1 MKRRIWGMRI
11 LTAGLASLMMTGT
24 AFAGTLTLY
33 TSQPDADA
41 ARTVEEFKKLNPDI
55 DVQVYR
61 SGTSDIMS
69 KLAAE
74 FSAGAPQADVLLI
87 ADAVS
92 MESLKADKRLLQ
104 FSEASLDGFEAG
116 SFDPDRYYFGSK
128 LITTGIAYN
137 SAADQKP
144 QHWSDLEKPEY
155 KGMVV
160 MPSPLYSG
168 AAAFLLSGF
177 VASDNLGWKFFEA
190 LKANEVV
197 SVRGNGAVLKSIA
210 SGEKPYGILVDFM
223 ALNAKAKGSP
233 VEFVFPEEG
242 VPAVTEPVAIL
253 SSSKNPE
260 DAKKFIRFILSDAGQ
275 QLALKQGYLPA
286 KTSVGKPAWLPDGLT
301 VKIMPIDTQKVLK
314 NTDADKSR
322 FTGMFGG

>member
-1 MKRRIWGMRI
+1 MIAEDVINVPLQGGTGTPFDVVSKGGSNEEKNLGMRI

-104 FSEASLDGFEAG
+104 FSRRASTDLK
-116 SFDPDRYYFGSK
+116 PVH
-128 LITTGIAYN
+128 LILTDITL
-137 SAADQKP
+137 AA
-144 QHWSDLEKPEY
+144 S
-155 KGMVV
+155 
-160 MPSPLYSG
+160 
-168 AAAFLLSGF
+168 
-177 VASDNLGWKFFEA
+177 
-190 LKANEVV
+190 
-197 SVRGNGAVLKSIA
+197 
-210 SGEKPYGILVDFM
+210 
-223 ALNAKAKGSP
+223 
-233 VEFVFPEEG
+233 
-242 VPAVTEPVAIL
+242 
-253 SSSKNPE
+253 
-260 DAKKFIRFILSDAGQ
+260 
-275 QLALKQGYLPA
+275 
-286 KTSVGKPAWLPDGLT
+286 
-301 VKIMPIDTQKVLK
+301 
-314 NTDADKSR
+314 
-322 FTGMFGG
+322 